1 MFCETF
7 QKNLYSEFFKEMFYM
22 FDRFL
27 NATKLLSNNL
37 IICLWRTSVNILNKI
52 FHLFTHMEIDMYLRI
67 HTYLHILLINE
78 FLYLWIQKLLVYDPC
93 HGTNKARFPPVFIAL
108 QLRSILVAWDGMS
121 PLPCLDLKGFLC
133 FMYRCARC
141 LIVVVLS
148 CRHSHTAHGDPTG
161 YL

>member
-1 MFCETF
+1 
-7 QKNLYSEFFKEMFYM
+7 M

-78 FLYLWIQKLLVYDPC
+78 FLYLWI
-93 HGTNKARFPPVFIAL
+93 
-108 QLRSILVAWDGMS
+108 
-121 PLPCLDLKGFLC
+121 
-133 FMYRCARC
+133 
-141 LIVVVLS
+141 
-148 CRHSHTAHGDPTG
+148 
-161 YL
+161 